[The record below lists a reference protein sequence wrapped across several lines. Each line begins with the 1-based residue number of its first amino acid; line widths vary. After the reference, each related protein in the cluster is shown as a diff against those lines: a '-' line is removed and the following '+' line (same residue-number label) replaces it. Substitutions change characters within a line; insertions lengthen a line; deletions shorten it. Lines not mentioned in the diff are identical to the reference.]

1 MLALRLLLLGELGGR
16 VGVGVTALECPDA
29 LISEQAGGRSF
40 GRNLLL
46 CVF

>member
-16 VGVGVTALECPDA
+16 VGATGLEGA
-29 LISEQAGGRSF
+29 GASISEQAGGCRF
-40 GRNLLL
+40 GRNFLL